1 MGRGRNNEMTMK
13 DKDQEYL
20 RQAIALA
27 RAGVSKGDGGP
38 FGAVIVNALG
48 EVVGR
53 GWNRVLATN
62 DPTAHAEM
70 TAIRDACGNLDHFQL
85 EGCTIYSTSEPCPM
99 CLGAIYWA
107 RPARLV
113 FACLRTDAARIGFD
127 DQLIYQEINLP
138 FEERG
143 IPTEHV
149 PVDGSDAPLQDW
161 EEKEDKI
168 LF

>member
-1 MGRGRNNEMTMK
+1 MENI
-13 DKDQEYL
+13 DQYFLKE
-20 RQAIALA
+20 AIALA

-38 FGAVIVNALG
+38 FGAVIVNSAG

-70 TAIRDACGNLDHFQL
+70 TAIRDACRSLDNFQL
-85 EGCTIYSTSEPCPM
+85 EGCTIYSSSEPCPM

-113 FACLRTDAARIGFD
+113 FASLRTDAARVGFD

-138 FEERG
+138 FEERR
-143 IPTEHV
+143 IPTQHI
-149 PVDGSDAPLQDW
+149 PTAGSDAPLRDW